1 MLTDNE
7 YNELLSKIPE
17 PIVKKLIVP
26 LSSADPGAHLKLM
39 AFLFVIYD
47 KGYCIKK
54 ENKP

>member
-17 PIVKKLIVP
+17 PIVKNLIRP
-26 LSSADPGAHLKLM
+26 LSNVDPETHLELM